1 MRNLTIAA
9 ALLMSSTSLL
19 AQTAQPTSA
28 TATATTAPQASAA
41 GTADT
46 MAGEAAT
53 VTTTP
58 TTNSPTAVGASATA
72 EADADATMSSAP
84 AATAAAAPVA
94 TPSPSPADTAAAET
108 IGGGASANGAA
119 TVSAQAA
126 PVVMAAPVATASA
139 DWSSF
144 DGDKDGAL
152 SPLEFAMHVDAA
164 NSALTAEAK
173 RERYS
178 RASGNGAI
186 KLLNATADDFSKA
199 DKNQDR
205 KVDSTELA
213 GWQSGGASASAAP
226 VAVTSGAGVMTP
238 MPDATSDMAAPADTG
253 TTVAP
258 PDASDA
264 PEGQKADDTMATDT
278 PPTN

>member
-19 AQTAQPTSA
+19 AQTAQPTPSA
-28 TATATTAPQASAA
+28 T
-41 GTADT
+41 T
-46 MAGEAAT
+46 M
-53 VTTTP
+53 TP
-58 TTNSPTAVGASATA
+58 SPTA
-72 EADADATMSSAP
+72 
-84 AATAAAAPVA
+84 
-94 TPSPSPADTAAAET
+94 ADTAAAET
-108 IGGGASANGAA
+108 IGGGASANSAA
-119 TVSAQAA
+119 TAAAEAA
-126 PVVMAAPVATASA
+126 PAVMAAPVATASA

-226 VAVTSGAGVMTP
+226 VAVTSGAGEMTS
-238 MPDATSDMAAPADTG
+238 MPSATSDMAAPAETG
-253 TTVAP
+253 ATMAP
-258 PDASDA
+258 SDASDA
-264 PEGQKADDTMATDT
+264 PEGQKVDDTMATDT
-278 PPTN
+278 PPTS